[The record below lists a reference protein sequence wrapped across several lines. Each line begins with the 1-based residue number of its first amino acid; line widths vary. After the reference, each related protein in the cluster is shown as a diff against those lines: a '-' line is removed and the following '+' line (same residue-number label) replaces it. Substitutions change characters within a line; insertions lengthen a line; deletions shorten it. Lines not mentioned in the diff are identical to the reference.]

1 MNIDYLYFDLALL
14 AAVMSFAWPEVTLKD
29 LRSRHL
35 WITTGVLMAIWFIV
49 DQIALATGV
58 WYFPEDG
65 TLPIRVAR
73 LPLEEWLALF
83 GHTVITRLVLRN
95 TLRKGVAA

>member
-14 AAVMSFAWPEVTLKD
+14 AAVMSFAWPAVTLED
-29 LRSRHL
+29 LRSGRL
-35 WITTGVLMAIWFIV
+35 WSTSVVLIALWFIV
-49 DQIALATGV
+49 DQIALETGV
-58 WYFPEDG
+58 WYFPAEG

-95 TLRKGVAA
+95 TLRRGART